1 MLYICIFATVS
12 LVAILLHHLGK
23 LVSEYRSEMKYLS
36 SRKLRD
42 LHKGVTCCVIAGL
55 RKKDFKTRVYL
66 QCIVVEL
73 ASRGE
78 KL

>member
-1 MLYICIFATVS
+1 MLYIYIFATMS
-12 LVAILLHHLGK
+12 LVTILLHHLSK
-23 LVSEYRSEMKYLS
+23 LVNEYHSEIKHLS

-42 LHKGVTCCVIAGL
+42 LHKDVTYCVIAGL

>member
-1 MLYICIFATVS
+1 MLYIYIFATVS

-23 LVSEYRSEMKYLS
+23 LVSEYRSEMKHLS

-42 LHKGVTCCVIAGL
+42 LHKCVTCCITAGL

-73 ASRGE
+73 TSRGE

>member
-1 MLYICIFATVS
+1 MLYIYIFATVS

-23 LVSEYRSEMKYLS
+23 LVSEYRSEIKHLS

-42 LHKGVTCCVIAGL
+42 LHKCVTCCVIAGL

-73 ASRGE
+73 TSRGE

>member
-1 MLYICIFATVS
+1 MLYIYIFATVS

-23 LVSEYRSEMKYLS
+23 LVSEYRSEMKHLS

-42 LHKGVTCCVIAGL
+42 LHKSVTCCTTTGL

-66 QCIVVEL
+66 QCIVIEL
-73 ASRGE
+73 TSRGE